1 MGAAK
6 AAAQKVRSAEKEQ
19 KEVVKE
25 LEEKVASSKKAKEA
39 SRAANDRAK
48 DRIRA
53 SKETAA
59 KLAVNNEGARD
70 TVERLEKKQKGLQ
83 SKQKEL
89 SRASVSATAKES
101 DAAKEVDL
109 AKSATMKAKDGKD
122 FKELKAKL
130 TTLEGQERDKKTAVK
145 NSKEKAEKQNK
156 SLTTELEGVNS
167 RLELARQSQ
176 KDIAAQYK
184 EAKTGAA
191 QAQEQIIGGMKAMFD
206 REQNRAL
213 QEYRRK
219 ESMLE
224 SMVKAYEQRIAQS
237 KTQKDKRDAES
248 KETKAK
254 RDIQAHQAILPKIKA
269 GTAKEHTDKLRLK
282 TNLETLTAQVQREKA
297 DEKATK
303 EKATKYRFSKEKV
316 EKSSEYISAEAADSK
331 KEEKALEEAK
341 EKQNKSKFKDSL
353 ENPNRRSEVE
363 SLSA

>member
-1 MGAAK
+1 VTKTGSGNNKAAEEKAKKDAKEAKDKLAKDKAAK
-6 AAAQKVRSAEKEQ
+6 EKAEKE
-19 KEVVKE
+19 
-25 LEEKVASSKKAKEA
+25 AKEA
-39 SRAANDRAK
+39 KEKAAK
-48 DRIRA
+48 D
-53 SKETAA
+53 KAA
-59 KLAVNNEGARD
+59 
-70 TVERLEKKQKGLQ
+70 
-83 SKQKEL
+83 
-89 SRASVSATAKES
+89 
-101 DAAKEVDL
+101 
-109 AKSATMKAKDGKD
+109 
-122 FKELKAKL
+122 
-130 TTLEGQERDKKTAVK
+130 
-145 NSKEKAEKQNK
+145 KEKAEKQNK

-191 QAQEQIIGGMKAMFD
+191 QAQEQVIGAMKAMFD
-206 REQNRAL
+206 REQTRAL

-237 KTQKDKRDAES
+237 KTQQDKRDAES

-303 EKATKYRFSKEKV
+303 EKHEKKQVEV
-316 EKSSEYISAEAADSK
+316 EKAKAEK
-331 KEEKALEEAK
+331 TAK
-341 EKQNKSKFKDSL
+341 EISDLNEAFQPVVAAYNLNRVLGDIAANKKSKDDAQKARIQEAIDLLAGGFNIPTFPDKTRDKL
-353 ENPNRRSEVE
+353 AKQ
-363 SLSA
+363 LKKQLK